1 MNRIRFYA
9 YLRKGEALFLKRL
22 FEDGPENAF
31 AWQYP
36 LLLKQL
42 GDLHPAALGQ
52 SVGRSCRNIR
62 SIFIRAPRK
71 IAASLDLCES
81 DA

>member
-9 YLRKGEALFLKRL
+9 YLRKGEALCLKRL

-42 GDLHPAALGQ
+42 GDLYTELFTVFDLIAESGQ
-52 SVGRSCRNIR
+52 G
-62 SIFIRAPRK
+62 FG
-71 IAASLDLCES
+71 
-81 DA
+81 

>member
-9 YLRKGEALFLKRL
+9 YLRKGEAPCLKRV

-42 GDLHPAALGQ
+42 GDLYPAAQGQ
-52 SVGRSCRNIR
+52 SVGRSRRNIR
-62 SIFIRAPRK
+62 SIFIKYLRIQVLFDKR
-71 IAASLDLCES
+71 SRY
-81 DA
+81 